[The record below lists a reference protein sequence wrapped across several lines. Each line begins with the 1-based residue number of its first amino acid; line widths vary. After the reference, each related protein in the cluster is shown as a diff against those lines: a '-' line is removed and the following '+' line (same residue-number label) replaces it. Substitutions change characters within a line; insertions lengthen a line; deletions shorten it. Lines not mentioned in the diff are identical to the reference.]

1 MHNLSSTA
9 RTGSD
14 FGGRTSGEMSTDTDK
29 HQDTRERLLEAA
41 GEVFAERGF
50 RAATVR
56 EISRLA
62 HANVAAVNYYF
73 GDKEMLYTAVLE
85 YCFRSAVKKYPPDLG
100 LSEEATTEERLHAFV
115 LSFLYR
121 VLDEGRPAWHG
132 RLMAREIAEPTKA
145 LDHLVVTVIRPLHER
160 LGVIVRE
167 LLGTVPSEQFIR
179 RCVLSVIGQILFYH
193 YCRPTLGRLYAE
205 EFERRGIDSL
215 ARHITRFSLNALRGL
230 AGAENMKD

>member
-1 MHNLSSTA
+1 MVT
-9 RTGSD
+9 
-14 FGGRTSGEMSTDTDK
+14 ETDR
-29 HQDTRERLLEAA
+29 HHDTRERLLEAA

-62 HANVAAVNYYF
+62 NANVASINYYF
-73 GDKEMLYTAVLE
+73 GDKEMLYSAVLE
-85 YCFRSAVKKYPPDLG
+85 YCFRSAVNKYPPDLG
-100 LSEEATTEERLHAFV
+100 LVGDGATVEERLHAFV

-132 RLMAREIAEPTKA
+132 RLMAREIAEPTSA
-145 LDHLVVTVIRPLHER
+145 LDHLVTNVIWPLHER
-160 LGVIVRE
+160 LGGMVSE
-167 LLGTVPSEQFIR
+167 LLGTVASEQLVR

-193 YCRPTLGRLYAE
+193 YCRPTLGRLYAV

-215 ARHITRFSLNALRGL
+215 ARHITQFSLIALRGL
-230 AGAENMKD
+230 AGTGGVND